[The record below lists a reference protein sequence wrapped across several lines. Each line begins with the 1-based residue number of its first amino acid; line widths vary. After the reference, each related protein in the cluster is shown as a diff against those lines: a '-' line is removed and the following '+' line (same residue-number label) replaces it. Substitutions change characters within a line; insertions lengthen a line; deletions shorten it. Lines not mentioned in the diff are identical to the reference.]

1 MYTHTQQYKHTIKQN
16 HATELEPHPS
26 KINKAKMKTVIRT
39 RNLMKDTQY
48 NSEQKKNSE
57 TNNGQ
62 QNTTEKTKDLHE
74 RHVSNELSL

>member
-1 MYTHTQQYKHTIKQN
+1 
-16 HATELEPHPS
+16 
-26 KINKAKMKTVIRT
+26 MKTVIRT

-48 NSEQKKNSE
+48 NSEQKNNSE

-62 QNTTEKTKDLHE
+62 ENTTEKTKDLHE